1 MTTAPCQL
9 CDRIFGVDNI
19 AWNDGLQMCA
29 QCYIVQRKIADY
41 SECVCINCGP
51 VTATMKKY
59 GFHCVKCNKHLAP
72 YTQQALSEDA
82 SQMVDG
88 LKCSTIP
95 PFHLI
100 PRIAYVRLAE
110 RVALGEATKGKDAW
124 NAFSSNQL
132 VLLSREALARRL
144 GHAINHALSLLD
156 KIAKGSDLSEGDD
169 DAAALMWAGM
179 YAVCSTDA
187 LATSAAAAPAPAPA
201 AAALAAAVP
210 APPAPC

>member
-1 MTTAPCQL
+1 MEE
-9 CDRIFGVDNI
+9 D
-19 AWNDGLQMCA
+19 
-29 QCYIVQRKIADY
+29 
-41 SECVCINCGP
+41 
-51 VTATMKKY
+51 
-59 GFHCVKCNKHLAP
+59 GFHCIKCKKFLAS
-72 YTQQALSEDA
+72 YIKQDA
-82 SQMVDG
+82 SQMIGG

-124 NAFSSNQL
+124 NALSSNQH
-132 VLLSREALARRL
+132 VLQNKITLARRL

-179 YAVCSTDA
+179 YAICSTDA
-187 LATSAAAAPAPAPA
+187 LTS
-201 AAALAAAVP
+201 P
-210 APPAPC
+210 APPAPCQDTNAAT